1 MIRSFT
7 RALIGL
13 VALIGLGSTAQAAY
27 VPTSWSDSYTVG
39 SPTYIASGASLQYTH
54 DIKTDGFDVGSDL
67 VTDFRLSID
76 LFDDASDKWYEFE
89 FGVIDVSG
97 LIGGTF
103 SGLSL
108 GSDINAWSI
117 AGLFEL
123 NALGTLTVTIT
134 SVYGDFLFGGS
145 ELVANGL
152 AKSVPEPS
160 TLALLGL
167 GLLGIAVGA
176 RRRKANNVA

>member
-27 VPTSWSDSYTVG
+27 VPATWSDSYTVAN
-39 SPTYIASGASLQYTH
+39 PVYLNSGGSLQYSH
-54 DIKTDGFDVGSDL
+54 DITDTGFDVGSDL

-89 FGVIDVSG
+89 LGVVDVSG

-103 SGLSL
+103 SSLSL

-134 SVYGDFLFGGS
+134 SLYGDFLFGGS
-145 ELVANGL
+145 DLVANGL

-176 RRRKANNVA
+176 RRRKGKNAA